1 MKKLFFIPFILLLFL
16 STFSVQAQDLGYGN
30 GKKYTIGGIEVTG
43 TTSYNE
49 QTVIAYT
56 GLRVGEEI
64 YIPGEKISKILQKL
78 WDLELFSDINFY
90 ATKIEGDKIWLE
102 LEIKEVPTL
111 VDIRIEGIRKG
122 KKEDLLEETELKAG
136 KKVTEN
142 LLTTTKNYIEKKYSE
157 KGYLNTDVTIRTI
170 PVKDTVATNNVDMV
184 INIERNDRVKIDDIN
199 ISGNEVFSDGK
210 VRRQM
215 KKTKEKR
222 FYRFWKRSKFNKS
235 EYEADKQAI
244 LKKYKEKGY
253 RDARIVSDTLIHKD
267 ENSIV
272 LNLDLEEGDKY
283 YFGDFTFLGNSVYSD
298 ELLNRILRIDKGDVY
313 NATLLQKRIADIE
326 DPDANDITNLYKNN
340 GYLFSRINVVETN
353 VYNDTIDFEI
363 RIFEGKIAY
372 FDHINVKG
380 NDRTNDHVIYRHIYA
395 RPGQQY
401 SKAAILRTQRELA
414 QLNFFDPQSL
424 IPEFKNVDPSTGNVD
439 LEYNVL
445 ETGSSQVQL
454 QGGYGGGG
462 FVGTLGLSFNN
473 FSLKGIFDKEAWH
486 PFPMGDGQT
495 LSLQAQASSY
505 YQTYRIS
512 FSEPWLGGRKPVR
525 LTTSF
530 SHSIQSYYNFRRRE
544 ADDSRKFTITG
555 GSVGIAKRL
564 TVPDDYFTISGA
576 LSFMHYDL
584 KNYNIGLF
592 TFPDGFSNNFALTL
606 GLVRDNTGVDPRYP
620 TQGSRFGIVA
630 KFTPPYSVWNGV
642 DYKGLRAE
650 RLEAV
655 ENQDA
660 EAIADID
667 QQRFNWLEYYKL
679 KFEGDWYNTIIGKKL
694 VLRSAVEFGFL
705 GAYNQH
711 RGIPPFERFYMGGD
725 GLGGYALDGRENVQL
740 RGYPNQ
746 SITPRSRTLMSEA
759 TLNDGATIYNRYVLE
774 LRYPIVL
781 KPATSI
787 FMLGFL
793 EGGSTFDDFKDFDP
807 FQLHRS
813 AGLGLRLFLPQV
825 GLLGIDFGYG
835 FDPIPGTGGEAN
847 GWETHFIIG
856 QQF

>member
-1 MKKLFFIPFILLLFL
+1 
-16 STFSVQAQDLGYGN
+16 
-30 GKKYTIGGIEVTG
+30 
-43 TTSYNE
+43 
-49 QTVIAYT
+49 
-56 GLRVGEEI
+56 
-64 YIPGEKISKILQKL
+64 
-78 WDLELFSDINFY
+78 
-90 ATKIEGDKIWLE
+90 
-102 LEIKEVPTL
+102 
-111 VDIRIEGIRKG
+111 
-122 KKEDLLEETELKAG
+122 
-136 KKVTEN
+136 
-142 LLTTTKNYIEKKYSE
+142 
-157 KGYLNTDVTIRTI
+157 
-170 PVKDTVATNNVDMV
+170 MV
-184 INIERNDRVKIDDIN
+184 INIDKNDRVKIDDIN
-199 ISGNEVFSDGK
+199 ITGNEVFSDAK

-215 KKTKEKR
+215 NKTKEKR
-222 FYRFWKRSKFNKS
+222 FYRFWKRSKFIRS
-235 EYEADKQAI
+235 EYEADKQEI
-244 LKKYKEKGY
+244 IKKYKEKGY
-253 RDARIVSDTLIHKD
+253 RDARIVSDSLIKKD

-272 LNLDLEEGDKY
+272 LDIELEEGDKY

-298 ELLNRILRIDKGDVY
+298 ELLNRILRIEKGDVY
-313 NATLLQKRIADIE
+313 NATLLQKRIADME
-326 DPDANDITNLYKNN
+326 NPEANDITNLYKNN

-353 VYNDTIDFEI
+353 VQNDTIDFEI

-372 FDHINVKG
+372 FDHIEVKG
-380 NDRTNDHVIYRHIYA
+380 NDRTNDHVIYRSIYA
-395 RPGQQY
+395 RPGQRY

-414 QLNFFDPQSL
+414 QLGFFDPKSL

-462 FVGTLGLSFNN
+462 FVGTLGLAFNN
-473 FSLKGIFDKEAWH
+473 FSLKGIFDKDAWH

-512 FSEPWLGGRKPVR
+512 FSEPWLGGRRPVR

-530 SHSIQSYYNFRRRE
+530 SHSIQSFYNFRERE

-564 TVPDDYFTISGA
+564 RVPDDYFTLSGA
-576 LSFMHYDL
+576 LSFRHYDL

-592 TFPDGFSNNFALTL
+592 TFPNGYSNNFAITV
-606 GLVRDNTGVDPRYP
+606 GLVRDDSGIDPIYP
-620 TQGSRFGIVA
+620 TQGSRFGIIA

-642 DYKGLRAE
+642 DY
-650 RLEAV
+650 EALQTQRDV
-655 ENQDA
+655 AIQNQDA
-660 EAIADID
+660 ETLGEID
-667 QQRFNWLEYYKL
+667 QKRFNWLEYYKL
-679 KFEGDWYNTIIGKKL
+679 KFEGDWYNTIVGKKL

-705 GAYNQH
+705 GAYNQN

-725 GLGGYALDGRENVQL
+725 GLGGYALDSRENIQL

-746 SITPRSRTLMSEA
+746 SITPRNRTLMSEE
-759 TLNDGATIYNRYVLE
+759 TINDGATIYNKYVLE
-774 LRYPIVL
+774 LRYPIIL
-781 KPATSI
+781 KPQTKI
-787 FMLGFL
+787 YMLGFL
-793 EGGSTFDDFKDFDP
+793 EGGATFDDFKDFDP
-807 FQLHRS
+807 FQLNRS
-813 AGLGLRLFLPQV
+813 AGLGLRLFLPQI